1 MSSSPSSSTATP
13 TRSTGAA
20 RPPLH
25 GAAYRGA
32 NSIVDL
38 LVAHGADTFDQEN
51 VEGWTPLRIARG
63 VFRTATFKE
72 APHTAALLGEL
83 MAMRQP

>member
-1 MSSSPSSSTATP
+1 M
-13 TRSTGAA
+13 
-20 RPPLH
+20 
-25 GAAYRGA
+25 
-32 NSIVDL
+32 DL

-72 APHTAALLGEL
+72 APHTATLLADL
-83 MAMRQP
+83 MAARQ